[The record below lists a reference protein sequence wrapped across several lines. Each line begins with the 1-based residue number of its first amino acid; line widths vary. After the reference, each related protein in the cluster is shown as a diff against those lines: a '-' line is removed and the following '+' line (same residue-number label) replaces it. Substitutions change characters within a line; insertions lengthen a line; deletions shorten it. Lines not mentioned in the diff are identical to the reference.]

1 MKPLNLKTVI
11 KVGKR
16 KVRLDDMDYETADK
30 LVCLLQS
37 HKDRINNMFQ
47 MGAARKVLYDLMAKK
62 NSMAKK

>member
-30 LVCLLQS
+30 LVCLLKL
-37 HKDRINNMFQ
+37 HKDRIYNMFQ
-47 MGAARKVLYDLMAKK
+47 MGTARKALYDLMAKK